1 MSTVHRRSRRL
12 VALAAALAAGVATS
26 ILPAG
31 PAGATGATG
40 APAAPAATCDGSWRV
55 AGAPSPGEER
65 DLLLDVAT
73 IAPDDAWAVGYN
85 VNTAAE
91 TEPFAVH
98 WNGTQWRRAR
108 VPGGTEAV
116 LTGVHMVATD
126 DVWAVGYVA
135 VGLTET
141 RPYAIHWNGDAW
153 RRVDVPNL
161 RFGVLTSV
169 HATGAGD
176 VWAVGMVRDAEPSM
190 LVLHSTGGAFERV
203 PAPSVTTAFVALD
216 GVVAVAQNN
225 AWAVGYAVDA
235 QGRNRPLSIHWDGFE
250 WTRVRVPDLGTEGS
264 ALEDVT
270 VTDTGQVWAV
280 GWRTSEAG
288 TSPIALRRFDG
299 VWSQPATV
307 FGEASRFTAVAPLPG
322 GRLVAVGF
330 AGGFGEEP
338 HGISEVYDGSAWH
351 VVPTAD
357 VPGADQVY
365 GVATVPG
372 RSAAWAVGDRRV
384 HDAPRSLIERRCG

>member
-1 MSTVHRRSRRL
+1 MPTVHRRHRRL
-12 VALAAALAAGVATS
+12 AAMAAALAVAVATAV
-26 ILPAG
+26 LPAG
-31 PAGATGATG
+31 PAGAAVPSGTAASATAG
-40 APAAPAATCDGSWRV
+40 CDGSWRAV
-55 AGAPSPGEER
+55 HAPSPGEER

-73 IAPDDAWAVGYN
+73 IARDDAWAVGYN

-91 TEPFAVH
+91 TEPLALH
-98 WNGTQWRRAR
+98 WNGVQWRRSR
-108 VPGGTEAV
+108 IPGGTEAV
-116 LTGVHMVATD
+116 LTGVHMVAAD

-135 VGLTET
+135 VGLVET
-141 RPYAIHWNGDAW
+141 RPYAIHWDGDGW
-153 RRVDVPNL
+153 RLVDTPNL
-161 RFGVLTSV
+161 RFGNLTSV

-190 LVLHSTGGAFERV
+190 LVLHSTGGAFHRV
-203 PAPSVTTAFVALD
+203 DAPAVSTDFVALD
-216 GVVAVAQNN
+216 GVVAVAENN
-225 AWAVGYAVDA
+225 AWAVGYAVDSM
-235 QGRNRPLSIHWDGFE
+235 GRNRPLSIHWDGAE

-322 GRLVAVGF
+322 NRLVAVGF
-330 AGGFGEEP
+330 AGGFGEELR
-338 HGISEVYDGSAWH
+338 GISEVYDGSAWH

-357 VPGADQVY
+357 VPGPDQLF

-372 RSAAWAVGDRRV
+372 RTTAWAVGDRRV
-384 HDAPRSLIERRCG
+384 HDAPRSLIERRCD